1 MKLIWIYKLLTFQ
14 SKKKFTILSSISGST
29 EGKEYWHIWNIS
41 FIVMYI
47 FQNTLLK
54 NTGLQ
59 NVKNVF
65 SKIITINVSLL
76 SKIWKN
82 ETKKLLNT
90 VSDIDV
96 VVVSEYKLAQVGNDK
111 SY

>member
-1 MKLIWIYKLLTFQ
+1 
-14 SKKKFTILSSISGST
+14 
-29 EGKEYWHIWNIS
+29 
-41 FIVMYI
+41 MYI